1 MRRDC
6 LIQEQSQ
13 AGHIPVFGPVCL
25 SCFYRLSRPDVNMLR
40 SRDWGSQHSL
50 PEAWQCL
57 RVYDLRA
64 LVFFSCGC
72 VCGVGKIED
81 TAFRVLGVFVC
92 LRLFKTRFEDYIK
105 SSWHF
110 LTSCEE
116 WNSFRAATFLE
127 VGTQDDKPT
136 LLKPSFSEKDYLSL
150 SVSIP
155 RILRV
160 DHAQIFES
168 SVSFF

>member
-1 MRRDC
+1 M
-6 LIQEQSQ
+6 S
-13 AGHIPVFGPVCL
+13 FL
-25 SCFYRLSRPDVNMLR
+25 SCFWWNEERLLDPGAKSGWAHSSLWTSLSILLLPVIQTWCEHVEKQRLR
-40 SRDWGSQHSL
+40 FAAFTSWSL
-50 PEAWQCL
+50 AVFKSL
-57 RVYDLRA
+57 R
-64 LVFFSCGC
+64 FKSFGIFSCGC

-81 TAFRVLGVFVC
+81 TTFRVLGVFVC
-92 LRLFKTRFEDYIK
+92 YIK

-150 SVSIP
+150 SVSIS

-160 DHAQIFES
+160 DHAQIFKS